1 MRCEMRRRATSW
13 CLAVRFRPAPRGSN
27 WRAAL
32 FLGALGAAFAF
43 GTLVGKYRWFPYSVM
58 ADVLGTFR
66 AELASGSDD
75 AEASTPVWFEV
86 VPPAP
91 GMATSPFRAKFGDV
105 RPESAAANRI
115 ELFGGNS
122 LGGPVLWFGGPFQ
135 FLDYCPEWG
144 CLAVEYAANGAL
156 AHAYPYRPAEL
167 ERAWTA
173 GLADEDAGDFGVE
186 ESFLRELFP
195 YAMHRYDNGDLL
207 TTFLQAATRK
217 VPRWGG
223 VARIDRDGRPIWVR
237 HDHSHH
243 WAQLEADGTALVP
256 AVILGE
262 PAPPDAGHG
271 VCKAEELVRE
281 SVNYLSEDGS
291 VRRRIDLLDALLQS
305 PYARAMRLAHGF
317 PRRHP
322 LYLCSHI
329 WLNFASRLRA
339 DAGGA
344 WGVAPGDIVASMR
357 GLSAFALLDA
367 QTGTVKRVV
376 RGSFRNQHSV
386 QHLEGS
392 KFLLFDNLGGDGR
405 YGPSR
410 VLVVDLADGRE
421 TTLFP
426 NDRTP
431 EHLQGLFTRMAGHIS
446 ISPDRGRAIA
456 AFTRAGVAV
465 EISLPGGE
473 VLATFHSLHDVSD
486 VETLPEQRKSRA
498 AAFPILGVEYVRPT
512 AATP

>member
-1 MRCEMRRRATSW
+1 MFPTRATLLK
-13 CLAVRFRPAPRGSN
+13 LAV
-27 WRAAL
+27 AAC
-32 FLGALGAAFAF
+32 FLGAIGAAFAY
-43 GTLVGKYRWFPYSVM
+43 GTLVGRHQWFPYAIMS
-58 ADVLGTFR
+58 DVLGTFR
-66 AELASGSDD
+66 AQPAGKSGD
-75 AEASTPVWFEV
+75 ANAKTPVWFEV
-86 VPPAP
+86 VPAGP
-91 GMATSPFRAKFGDV
+91 GTTTSPFRAKFGDV
-105 RPESAAANRI
+105 RPENAAANRI
-115 ELFGGNS
+115 ERLGGGS

-144 CLAVEYAANGAL
+144 CIAVEYAADGAL
-156 AHAYPYRPAEL
+156 AHAYPYRPRAL

-173 GLADEDAGDFGVE
+173 GLSGEDARHFGPE

-195 YAMHRYDNGDLL
+195 FAMHRYDNGDLL
-207 TTFLQAATRK
+207 TTFLQTATRK

-223 VARIDRDGRPIWVR
+223 VARIDRDGRPIWIR

-256 AVILGE
+256 ALILGG
-262 PAPPDAGHG
+262 PALPDAGAG
-271 VCKAEELVRE
+271 ACDAEELVRE
-281 SVNYLSEDGS
+281 AVHSLGEDGS
-291 VRRRIDLLDALLQS
+291 LLRRIDLLDALLES

-322 LYLCSHI
+322 LYRCSHI

-344 WGVAPGDIVASMR
+344 WGMGPGDIVVSMR
-357 GLSAFALLDA
+357 GLSAFAILDA
-367 QTGTVKRVV
+367 HSGAVKRVV

-392 KFLLFDNLGGDGR
+392 KFLLFDNLGGDGV

-421 TTLFP
+421 TTVFP

-446 ISPDRGRAIA
+446 ISPDRSRAIA

-465 EISLPGGE
+465 EMSLPDGE
-473 VLATFHSLHDVSD
+473 VLNAFHSLHDISG
-486 VETLPEQRKSRA
+486 VETLPEQRKNRA
-498 AAFPILGVEYVRPT
+498 AVFPILGVEHVRPRAEAPQPST
-512 AATP
+512 SSGPGP